1 MGATYQVSFYI
12 FIAILTTDIIFMTKE
27 LLLAFS
33 NQVLMEDFFG
43 SVSDDTSVEL
53 ENSVH

>member
-1 MGATYQVSFYI
+1 
-12 FIAILTTDIIFMTKE
+12 MTKE

>member
-1 MGATYQVSFYI
+1 MI
-12 FIAILTTDIIFMTKE
+12 KE

-33 NQVLMEDFFG
+33 NQVLLYKIIFG
-43 SVSDDTSVEL
+43 SVIDDSSVEL